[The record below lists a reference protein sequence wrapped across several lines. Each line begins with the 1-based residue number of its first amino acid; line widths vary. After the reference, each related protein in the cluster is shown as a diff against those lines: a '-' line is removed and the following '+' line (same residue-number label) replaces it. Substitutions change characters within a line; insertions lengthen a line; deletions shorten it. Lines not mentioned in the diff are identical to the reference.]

1 RKTGDFSLA
10 WHCFQGGDQR
20 LSGILTE
27 NISPAMALEKHS
39 IHMINE
45 KYLNKATDL
54 NIIKDWKG
62 VSLIL

>member
-1 RKTGDFSLA
+1 
-10 WHCFQGGDQR
+10 
-20 LSGILTE
+20 
-27 NISPAMALEKHS
+27 MALEKHS

-45 KYLNKATDL
+45 KYLNKATNL